1 MNRILIAE
9 DELDITTIVERG
21 LQLNGFITQVVKDG
35 CEATVAARSNDF
47 DLLLLDIDLPG
58 KSGWQV
64 LQELRS
70 RGEQIPI
77 IILTAFNDVNDKI
90 RGLEGGANDYI
101 TKPFSFKELVAR
113 IRLRLREARRIPE
126 QKQTRLKAG
135 KITVDLYTHQ
145 IWVCDRL
152 VELSTREFSMIE
164 TFVRHPKQVISR
176 EQLLSKVWGYNYDPS
191 SNIVDVYVGY
201 LRKKLG
207 SQLIETIRGTGYRLL
222 T

>member
-9 DELDITTIVERG
+9 DEVDITTIVERG

-35 CEATVAARSNDF
+35 CEATLAARSNDF

-64 LQELRS
+64 LQELRC

-113 IRLRLREARRIPE
+113 IRLRLREARRISE

-135 KITVDLYTHQ
+135 KITVDLYTN
-145 IWVCDRL
+145 V
-152 VELSTREFSMIE
+152 STTR
-164 TFVRHPKQVISR
+164 
-176 EQLLSKVWGYNYDPS
+176 
-191 SNIVDVYVGY
+191 
-201 LRKKLG
+201 
-207 SQLIETIRGTGYRLL
+207 
-222 T
+222 